1 MALKVTGAR
10 LSQVGILACEHD
22 RTVPEVFPALL
33 LGASMLS
40 QAVTYLV
47 AFTDVRELLSW
58 RLRIVTE

>member
-1 MALKVTGAR
+1 MALKVTGVR

-47 AFTDVRELLSW
+47 AFTDVRELLS
-58 RLRIVTE
+58 